1 MQKPSFFTP
10 LKKSWIQRQKK
21 ENKEKIVEE
30 VKVNGAK
37 AVLRMEAGEMQ
48 SSSVMQHGMHPV

>member
-1 MQKPSFFTP
+1 M
-10 LKKSWIQRQKK
+10 
-21 ENKEKIVEE
+21 EE

>member
-21 ENKEKIVEE
+21 ENKGKNCGRGKSEWGKGS
-30 VKVNGAK
+30 VKNGGGIYMK
-37 AVLRMEAGEMQ
+37 F
-48 SSSVMQHGMHPV
+48 